1 MKTLSPSVLN
11 FTSLI
16 VGVLSCFVRVILKA
30 RPPSANGSALV
41 GFVYHVLKIQRSD
54 FMNLAQEESQI
65 LVDHA
70 KRWLSRPA
78 PNTDSFEGLIARRN
92 SSTSRRLMPGR
103 SAGGCF
109 RLGSELPPRIIDG
122 IPDPDATND
131 APRPRGPF
139 YSNWGPLDGP
149 ILARDESP
157 ALGVVFALAADW
169 SIEIACPVGL
179 VDHRRGPAM
188 TSRLALKNVHWKGD
202 GSASAGSSSRS
213 TRRPSPAQADAPSI
227 GSTARTARTASASR
241 ARPRPRRGI
250 APSRRLRCW
259 GC

>member
-1 MKTLSPSVLN
+1 M
-11 FTSLI
+11 
-16 VGVLSCFVRVILKA
+16 
-30 RPPSANGSALV
+30 
-41 GFVYHVLKIQRSD
+41 
-54 FMNLAQEESQI
+54 
-65 LVDHA
+65 
-70 KRWLSRPA
+70 
-78 PNTDSFEGLIARRN
+78 
-92 SSTSRRLMPGR
+92 RL
-103 SAGGCF
+103 
-109 RLGSELPPRIIDG
+109 ELPPRIIDG

-188 TSRLALKNVHWKGD
+188 TSRLALKNVQLEGRRICVGRKLVVLD
-202 GSASAGSSSRS
+202 EAAFTGSSGRTVNRVDGANGENRIRVESA
-213 TRRPSPAQADAPSI
+213 TPA
-227 GSTARTARTASASR
+227 
-241 ARPRPRRGI
+241 RRGI
-250 APSRRLRCW
+250 AVEAAACW